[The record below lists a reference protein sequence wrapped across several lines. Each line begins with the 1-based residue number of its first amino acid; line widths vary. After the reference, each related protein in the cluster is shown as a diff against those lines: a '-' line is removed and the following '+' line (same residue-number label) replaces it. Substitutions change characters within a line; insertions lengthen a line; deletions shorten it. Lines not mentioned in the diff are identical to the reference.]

1 MTFTCRL
8 RRHCKD
14 CHFFFSFFGAGGSG
28 GRETSRSLFFLMF
41 WFTGAQLP
49 LTSPHKFLPYH
60 THTRYFNYLIIILFQ
75 ESVAFFPLIIVITRV
90 VVEMFCKRGIY
101 KVKIRVR
108 RWVSKGSWDFWVMQT
123 FIIIKLYGDKLL
135 SSSCFFFPCPFP
147 RIKLKA
153 SKTLAACICFYLALE
168 LWLTVIPHFRV
179 AVLLWLQMSQTIYL
193 IKTLICI

>member
-1 MTFTCRL
+1 MTFTCRFASSL
-8 RRHCKD
+8 QRLP
-14 CHFFFSFFGAGGSG
+14 FFFSFFGAGGSG
-28 GRETSRSLFFLMF
+28 GRGTSRSLFFLMF

-123 FIIIKLYGDKLL
+123 VIIIKLYGDKLL
-135 SSSCFFFPCPFP
+135 SSYFFF
-147 RIKLKA
+147 RVLSHESKA
-153 SKTLAACICFYLALE
+153 SKPLAACICFYLALE

-179 AVLLWLQMSQTIYL
+179 AVLLWLQMSQTI
-193 IKTLICI
+193 

>member
-1 MTFTCRL
+1 MTHVIEKTSYYGANLIFKWPFLVVL

-14 CHFFFSFFGAGGSG
+14 CHFFSFFGVGGSG
-28 GRETSRSLFFLMF
+28 GRGTSRSLFFLMF

-49 LTSPHKFLPYH
+49 LTSPYKRLPYH

-90 VVEMFCKRGIY
+90 VVEMFCKRVIY

-135 SSSCFFFPCPFP
+135 CFSYFFPCPFP
-147 RIKLKA
+147 RIKGK
-153 SKTLAACICFYLALE
+153 
-168 LWLTVIPHFRV
+168 
-179 AVLLWLQMSQTIYL
+179 
-193 IKTLICI
+193 